1 MPAGF
6 SNASGV
12 CLMLLTKFISKTCIA
27 PELEATS
34 KAAALEE
41 LIGLLFR
48 RRRLKGMEAA
58 LEQIMGR
65 EAIESTGIG
74 HGIAV
79 PHARVVGLKD
89 LMCALGRSSKGLDFM
104 AVDKEPVH
112 LIFLI
117 CYPPSHQTTYLN
129 FIATVAK
136 LLREEASL
144 HTILEA
150 RSAADIFDVM
160 EELSA
165 TLVRPEER
173 FAQEKA
179 EQPEAAEGR
188 STHSDLVLM
197 ARLELCTEMLA
208 SARAGKDEIKQRIE
222 NISALLDPA
231 TVEHYRRLKKGRG
244 AALVSVEGGVC
255 QGCFRELPTELAQQ
269 LYRARGILHRCSNC
283 NRFIYAV

>member
-1 MPAGF
+1 
-6 SNASGV
+6 
-12 CLMLLTKFISKTCIA
+12 MLLTKFISKGCIA

-41 LIGLLFR
+41 LTGLLFR
-48 RRRLKGMEAA
+48 RRRLRGMDAA

-79 PHARVVGLKD
+79 PHARVAGLKD
-89 LMCALGRSSKGLDFM
+89 LVCAVGRASEGLDFM

-136 LLREEASL
+136 LLREQDSL
-144 HTILEA
+144 QAILEA
-150 RSAADIFDVM
+150 RSAADIFEVL

-165 TLVRPEER
+165 TLVKPEER
-173 FAQEKA
+173 FAQEKT
-179 EQPEAAEGR
+179 EQPEGREGKG
-188 STHSDLVLM
+188 THSDLVLM
-197 ARLELCTEMLA
+197 ARLELCTEMLE
-208 SARAGKDEIKQRIE
+208 SARAGKDQIQRRIK

-255 QGCFRELPTELAQQ
+255 QGCFRQLPTELAQR
-269 LYRARGILHRCSNC
+269 LYRARGSLHRCSHC

>member
-1 MPAGF
+1 
-6 SNASGV
+6 
-12 CLMLLTKFISKTCIA
+12 MLLTKFISKSCIA

-41 LIGLLFR
+41 LTGLLFR
-48 RRRLKGMEAA
+48 RRRLRGTDAA

-79 PHARVVGLKD
+79 PHARVAGLKD
-89 LMCALGRSSKGLDFM
+89 LVCAVGRVSKGLDFM

-136 LLREEASL
+136 LLREQDCLRA
-144 HTILEA
+144 ILEA
-150 RSAADIFDVM
+150 RSAADIFEVLED
-160 EELSA
+160 LSA
-165 TLVRPEER
+165 MLVNPEER
-173 FAQEKA
+173 FAQEKP
-179 EQPEAAEGR
+179 EQPAAKEGKG
-188 STHSDLVLM
+188 TNSDLVLM
-197 ARLELCTEMLA
+197 ARLELCTEMLE
-208 SARAGKDEIKQRIE
+208 SARAGKEQIKRRIE

-244 AALVSVEGGVC
+244 SALVSVEGGVC
-255 QGCFRELPTELAQQ
+255 QGCFRQLPTELAQR
-269 LYRARGILHRCSNC
+269 LYQARGMLHRCSHC

>member
-1 MPAGF
+1 
-6 SNASGV
+6 V
-12 CLMLLTKFISKTCIA
+12 LLTKFISKGCVA
-27 PELEATS
+27 PELDATN

-41 LIGLLFR
+41 LTGLLFR
-48 RRRLKGMEAA
+48 RRRLRGEDAA

-79 PHARVVGLKD
+79 PHARVAGLKD
-89 LMCALGRSSKGLDFM
+89 LVCAVGRASKGLDFM

-129 FIATVAK
+129 FISTVAK
-136 LLREEASL
+136 LLREEDSL
-144 HTILEA
+144 RAILEA
-150 RSAADIFDVM
+150 RSAADIFEVLED
-160 EELSA
+160 LSA
-165 TLVRPEER
+165 TLVKPEER

-179 EQPEAAEGR
+179 EQPDAKEGKG
-188 STHSDLVLM
+188 THSDLVLM
-197 ARLELCTEMLA
+197 ARLELCTEMLE
-208 SARAGKDEIKQRIE
+208 SARAGKDQIKRRIE
-222 NISALLDPA
+222 NISALLDPG

-244 AALVSVEGGVC
+244 SALVSVEGGAC
-255 QGCFRELPTELAQQ
+255 QGCFRQLPTELAQR
-269 LYRARGILHRCSNC
+269 LYRARGSLHRCSHC

>member
-1 MPAGF
+1 
-6 SNASGV
+6 
-12 CLMLLTKFISKTCIA
+12 MLLTKFISKGCIA

-34 KAAALEE
+34 KAGVLEE
-41 LIGLLFR
+41 LAGLLFR
-48 RRRLKGMEAA
+48 RRRFKGADAA
-58 LEQIMGR
+58 LEQIMSR

-79 PHARVVGLKD
+79 PHARVVGLKQ
-89 LMCALGRSSKGLDFM
+89 LVCAVGRASGGLDFM

-129 FIATVAK
+129 FISTVAK
-136 LLREEASL
+136 LLREENSL
-144 HTILEA
+144 QTILDA
-150 RSAADIFDVM
+150 GSAEEIFEVM

-165 TLVRPEER
+165 TLVKPEER
-173 FAQEKA
+173 LAQERT
-179 EQPEAAEGR
+179 EQPEAEEGEGTN
-188 STHSDLVLM
+188 SGLVLM
-197 ARLELCTEMLA
+197 ARLELCTEMLE
-208 SARAGKDEIKQRIE
+208 SARAGKEQIRRRIE

-231 TVEHYRRLKKGRG
+231 AVEHYHRLKKGRG

-255 QGCFRELPTELAQQ
+255 QGCFRELPTKLAQQ
-269 LYRARGILHRCSNC
+269 LYRTRGILHRCSHC

>member
-1 MPAGF
+1 
-6 SNASGV
+6 
-12 CLMLLTKFISKTCIA
+12 MLLTKFISKSCIA

-41 LIGLLFR
+41 LTGLLFR
-48 RRRLKGMEAA
+48 RRRLRGVEAA

-79 PHARVVGLKD
+79 PHARVAGLKQ
-89 LMCALGRSSKGLDFM
+89 LVCAVGRVSKGLDFM

-117 CYPPSHQTTYLN
+117 CYPPAHQTTYLN

-136 LLREEASL
+136 LLREKDSL
-144 HTILEA
+144 QAILEA
-150 RSAADIFDVM
+150 RSAAEIFEVL

-165 TLVRPEER
+165 TLVNPEER
-173 FAQEKA
+173 FAQEKT
-179 EQPEAAEGR
+179 EQPEPEEGKGM
-188 STHSDLVLM
+188 HSDLVLM
-197 ARLELCTEMLA
+197 ARLELCTEMLE
-208 SARAGKDEIKQRIE
+208 SARAGKEQIKGRIK

-231 TVEHYRRLKKGRG
+231 TVEHYRRLKKSRG
-244 AALVSVEGGVC
+244 SALVSVEGGVC
-255 QGCFRELPTELAQQ
+255 QGCFRQLPTELAQR
-269 LYRARGILHRCSNC
+269 LYRARGILHRCSHC

>member
-1 MPAGF
+1 
-6 SNASGV
+6 
-12 CLMLLTKFISKTCIA
+12 MLLTKFISKGCVA

-41 LIGLLFR
+41 LTGLLFR
-48 RRRLKGMEAA
+48 RRRLRGVDAA
-58 LEQIMGR
+58 LEQIMSR

-79 PHARVVGLKD
+79 PHARVAGLKD
-89 LMCALGRSSKGLDFM
+89 LVCAVGRASEGLDFM
-104 AVDKEPVH
+104 AVDREPVH

-136 LLREEASL
+136 LLREQDSL
-144 HTILEA
+144 QAILEA
-150 RSAADIFDVM
+150 RSAEDIFEVL

-165 TLVRPEER
+165 TLVKPEER
-173 FAQEKA
+173 FAQEKTEQREA
-179 EQPEAAEGR
+179 EEGKG
-188 STHSDLVLM
+188 THLELVLM
-197 ARLELCTEMLA
+197 ARLELCTEMLE
-208 SARAGKDEIKQRIE
+208 SARAGKDQIKRRIK

-231 TVEHYRRLKKGRG
+231 SVEHYRRLKKGRG
-244 AALVSVEGGVC
+244 SALVSVEGGVC
-255 QGCFRELPTELAQQ
+255 QGCFRQLPTELAQR
-269 LYRARGILHRCSNC
+269 LYRARGSLHRCSHC

>member
-1 MPAGF
+1 
-6 SNASGV
+6 
-12 CLMLLTKFISKTCIA
+12 MLLTKFISKGCIE
-27 PELEATS
+27 PELKATS
-34 KAAALEE
+34 KAGVLEE

-48 RRRLKGMEAA
+48 RRRLKGAEAA
-58 LEQIMGR
+58 LQQIMNR

-79 PHARVVGLKD
+79 PHARVAGLKN
-89 LMCALGRSSKGLDFM
+89 LVCAVGRASEGLDFM

-136 LLREEASL
+136 LLREQDSL
-144 HTILEA
+144 QAILEA
-150 RSAADIFDVM
+150 GSAADIFEVL

-165 TLVRPEER
+165 TLVEPEER
-173 FAQEKA
+173 FAQEKTEQSEA
-179 EQPEAAEGR
+179 EEGNG
-188 STHSDLVLM
+188 THSDLVLM
-197 ARLELCTEMLA
+197 ARLELCTEMLE
-208 SARAGKDEIKQRIE
+208 SARAGKEQIRRRIE

-244 AALVSVEGGVC
+244 SALVSVEGGVC
-255 QGCFRELPTELAQQ
+255 QGCFRELPTEHAQR
-269 LYRARGILHRCSNC
+269 LYRARGSLHRCSHC

>member
-1 MPAGF
+1 
-6 SNASGV
+6 
-12 CLMLLTKFISKTCIA
+12 MLLTKFISKGCIV
-27 PELEATS
+27 PELVATS

-41 LIGLLFR
+41 LTGMLFR
-48 RRRLKGMEAA
+48 RKRLRGVEAA
-58 LEQIMGR
+58 LEQIMSR

-79 PHARVVGLKD
+79 PHARVVGLKQ
-89 LMCALGRSSKGLDFM
+89 LVCAVGRASEGLDFM

-136 LLREEASL
+136 LLREKDSL
-144 HTILEA
+144 QAILEA
-150 RSAADIFDVM
+150 PSAADIFEVM

-165 TLVRPEER
+165 TLVKPEER
-173 FAQEKA
+173 FAQEKTEQSEA
-179 EQPEAAEGR
+179 EEGEGTN
-188 STHSDLVLM
+188 SGLVLM
-197 ARLELCTEMLA
+197 ARLELCTEMLE
-208 SARAGKDEIKQRIE
+208 SARAGKEQIRRRIE

-231 TVEHYRRLKKGRG
+231 AVEHYHRIKKVRG
-244 AALVSVEGGVC
+244 SALVSVEGGVC
-255 QGCFRELPTELAQQ
+255 QGCFRELPTQLAQR
-269 LYRARGILHRCSNC
+269 LYRTRGILHRCSHC

>member
-1 MPAGF
+1 
-6 SNASGV
+6 
-12 CLMLLTKFISKTCIA
+12 MLLTKFISKGCVV
-27 PELEATS
+27 PEVEATS
-34 KAAALEE
+34 KAAVLEE

-48 RRRLKGMEAA
+48 RRRLQGAEAA
-58 LEQIMGR
+58 LEQIMNR

-79 PHARVVGLKD
+79 PHARVVGLKQ
-89 LMCALGRSSKGLDFM
+89 LVCAVGRSSEGLDFM

-136 LLREEASL
+136 LLREQDSL
-144 HTILEA
+144 KAILEA
-150 RSAADIFDVM
+150 RSAADIFEVL

-165 TLVRPEER
+165 TLVEPEER

-179 EQPEAAEGR
+179 AQPEAEEGKG
-188 STHSDLVLM
+188 THSDLVLM
-197 ARLELCTEMLA
+197 ARLELCTEMLE
-208 SARAGKDEIKQRIE
+208 SARAGKDQIKRRIK

-244 AALVSVEGGVC
+244 PALVSVEGGAC
-255 QGCFRELPTELAQQ
+255 QGCFRQLPTEHAQR
-269 LYRARGILHRCSNC
+269 LYRARGSLHRCSHC

>member
-1 MPAGF
+1 
-6 SNASGV
+6 
-12 CLMLLTKFISKTCIA
+12 MLLTKFISKTCIA
-27 PELEATS
+27 PELAATS
-34 KAAALEE
+34 KAAVLEE
-41 LIGLLFR
+41 LAGLLFR
-48 RRRLKGMEAA
+48 RRRLKGLDAA

-65 EAIESTGIG
+65 EGIESTGIG

-79 PHARVVGLKD
+79 PHARVAGLKD
-89 LMCALGRSSKGLDFM
+89 LVCAVGRASEGLDFM

-136 LLREEASL
+136 LLREQDSL
-144 HTILEA
+144 QAILDA
-150 RSAADIFDVM
+150 GSAADIFEVL

-165 TLVRPEER
+165 TLVKPEER

-179 EQPEAAEGR
+179 EQPEDEEGEG
-188 STHSDLVLM
+188 THSELVLM
-197 ARLELCTEMLA
+197 ARLELCTEMLE
-208 SARAGKDEIKQRIE
+208 SARAGKDQIKQRIE

-244 AALVSVEGGVC
+244 AALVGVEGGVC
-255 QGCFRELPTELAQQ
+255 QGCYRQLPTQLAQR
-269 LYRARGILHRCSNC
+269 LYRARGSLRRCSNC